1 MNNQSLQK
9 ITFLF
14 IIFITFPCVGT
25 ETAVDISGT
34 WSLNEPMSENFQEKI
49 KEAMKS
55 ARSGRG
61 RPDGVSGASG
71 KGGNSGGGGRG
82 RPAGVEGNSRGGGE
96 NRREEMQREL
106 ENLSLFADK
115 FQISQNEP
123 EIIINFPDKE
133 QRTIHTDGRGVIVTA
148 SGYTS
153 NPMGPYIAGWNNE
166 KQLVIETTNSSGIKI
181 EERFTLSPDRQQLH
195 TRVSIKLPKLD
206 KPVEV
211 VRIYDLTQ
219 EQELVE

>member
-1 MNNQSLQK
+1 MNNKSLQK

-14 IIFITFPCVGT
+14 IFFITFPCAGT

-34 WSLNEPMSENFQEKI
+34 WSLNEQLSENFQEKI

-71 KGGNSGGGGRG
+71 KGGNREGGGRG
-82 RPAGVEGNSRGGGE
+82 RPAGAEGSSRGGG

-123 EIIINFPDKE
+123 EIIISFLDKE
-133 QRTIHTDGRGVIVTA
+133 QRTIHTDGRGITVTA

-195 TRVSIKLPKLD
+195 TRVSIELPKLD
-206 KPVEV
+206 KPVEI
-211 VRIYDLTQ
+211 VRVYDL
-219 EQELVE
+219 VE